1 MSSGMRPSS
10 RSSSTIKDSVDEL
23 RDVGLN
29 VGVVS
34 LKSFRPFPYDAVR
47 EALKGAS
54 RVVVI
59 DRTVTPGSRGVL
71 GMEVES
77 ALRGTGT
84 AVNTV
89 IAGLGGRAITRHSIK
104 ATLKDAAAGKLP
116 DIFFMDLDR
125 ELVENQ
131 LAREAKTRRS
141 GPAAE
146 EMLKDVG
153 RRSAAQAASK

>member
-1 MSSGMRPSS
+1 M
-10 RSSSTIKDSVDEL
+10 
-23 RDVGLN
+23 
-29 VGVVS
+29 
-34 LKSFRPFPYDAVR
+34 
-47 EALKGAS
+47 
-54 RVVVI
+54 
-59 DRTVTPGSRGVL
+59 
-71 GMEVES
+71 
-77 ALRGTGT
+77 
-84 AVNTV
+84 NTV